1 MTRTNRVIPGT
12 TKAATPKRMAAR
24 PLRARAHQFLER
36 TGSIGLPAA
45 VLALVVMTL
54 LLSSFHSIGAAW
66 ITDRFADPEVPVLRS
81 KVLYKA
87 FTKHRY
93 QPYHP
98 LYHASS
104 SPHRLPQ
111 LPRPCLQARGTP
123 GLPLRSR
130 RRAGF

>member
-1 MTRTNRVIPGT
+1 MVIWYWRWGPCS
-12 TKAATPKRMAAR
+12 PSN
-24 PLRARAHQFLER
+24 L
-36 TGSIGLPAA
+36 LPAA

-87 FTKHRY
+87 FSKHRY

-98 LYHASS
+98 LYH
-104 SPHRLPQ
+104 H
-111 LPRPCLQARGTP
+111 
-123 GLPLRSR
+123 LRR
-130 RRAGF
+130 WVECHFRYRHTLRTTQ